1 MHPLDNSVWN
11 ALTSCQEQ
19 FAEAY
24 NLARRFPTEVTSLG
38 AFLEPTQQGYESLAR
53 LLGPG
58 DVCALLLKSP
68 SEPPAGWTIVEAV
81 PLLQMVHEECKLPSL
96 TLEWIELGEADVPE
110 MLALAALTKPGP
122 FGKRTY
128 ELGTYIGLRRE
139 GRLVAMAGERLRV
152 PGYTEVSAVCT
163 HPDHCGH
170 GYAGGL
176 VAALVERI
184 RNRREVPFLHVR
196 PENVRAVKLYKW
208 LGFRER
214 LVLHMAVI
222 RKSAQSPTP
231 RS

>member
-11 ALTSCQEQ
+11 ALTTCQEQ

-38 AFLEPTQQGYESLAR
+38 ALLEPTQQGYESLAR

-68 SEPPAGWTIVEAV
+68 SEPPAGWTIVEAA
-81 PLLQMVHEECKLPSL
+81 PLLQMVHEESKLPSL
-96 TLEWIELGEADVPE
+96 ALEYLELAEADVPE
-110 MLALAALTKPGP
+110 MLALAGLTKPGP
-122 FGKRTY
+122 FGKRTH

-139 GRLVAMAGERLRV
+139 GRLVAMAGERLRL

-163 HPDHCGH
+163 HPDYCGH
-170 GYAGGL
+170 GYAGAL
-176 VAALVERI
+176 IAALVERI

-196 PENVRAVKLYKW
+196 PENIRAVKLYKW

-214 LVLHMAVI
+214 LQLHMAVI
-222 RKSAQSPTP
+222 CKSAEWKTP
-231 RS
+231 